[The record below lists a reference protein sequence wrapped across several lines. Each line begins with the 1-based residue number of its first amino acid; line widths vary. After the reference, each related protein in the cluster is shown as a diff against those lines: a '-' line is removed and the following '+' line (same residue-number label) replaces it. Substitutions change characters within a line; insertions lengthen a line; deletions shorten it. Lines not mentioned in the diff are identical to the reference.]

1 MVWELFSF
9 DFSIRFLG
17 DEASKADLPVRV
29 ENIERP
35 PSIEFF
41 KQKSGH
47 KEKETL
53 CILSLCIL
61 SPLKIQQ
68 VFCLSVFI
76 YSDYQ
81 SHATFRTQ

>member
-1 MVWELFSF
+1 MAEFSSF

-17 DEASKADLPVRV
+17 HGSSKADLPVHV
-29 ENIERP
+29 ENIERTP
-35 PSIEFF
+35 QMEFF
-41 KQKSGH
+41 KQKNGH

-61 SPLKIQQ
+61 SPLKIHE
-68 VFCLSVFI
+68 VFGLSVFI

-81 SHATFRTQ
+81 